1 MYICLCRVVTR
12 KAIET
17 VIQSGARTV
26 DEVALRSGAG
36 TECGKCRRN
45 IGKLIEIHRNTA
57 TSASP
62 PLMHNSN

>member
-12 KAIET
+12 KVIEAAI
-17 VIQSGARTV
+17 QAGARTV
-26 DEVALRSGAG
+26 EDVARQSGAG

-45 IGKLIEIHRNTA
+45 ISKLIEIDSQTRRL
-57 TSASP
+57 SGL